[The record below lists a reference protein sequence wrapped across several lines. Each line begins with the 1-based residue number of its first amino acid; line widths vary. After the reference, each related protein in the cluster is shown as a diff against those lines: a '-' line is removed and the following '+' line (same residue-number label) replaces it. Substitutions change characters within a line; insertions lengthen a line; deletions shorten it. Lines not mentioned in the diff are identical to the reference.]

1 MLICINKVNRAV
13 FTVLWK
19 PGMVQRANERGEL
32 RKHSVPHV
40 QKPAPNSTEATPTVS
55 RWRWV
60 CDCPSEVATLGW
72 LDDNSNVAALLRWF
86 VTAKPLTMFWLI
98 WFAYWVKRFDCL
110 SRRVWKSPQSH
121 WMMRQITSL
130 TCLKAA
136 SVLVLPQGTSAYG
149 FTVPNRHLHAIPFRQ
164 LGVRL
169 FVVGFLLR
177 QWNPQRRLKHPWQ
190 KVFWWFGTCAL
201 MPALPVRIVLMDA

>member
-1 MLICINKVNRAV
+1 
-13 FTVLWK
+13 
-19 PGMVQRANERGEL
+19 MVQRANERGEL

-40 QKPAPNSTEATPTVS
+40 QKPAPNSTEATPTVW
-55 RWRWV
+55 RWRGV
-60 CDCPSEVATLGW
+60 CDCPSEVATLGR
-72 LDDNSNVAALLRWF
+72 LGDNSNVAALLRWF

-110 SRRVWKSPQSH
+110 SWRVWKSPQSH

-136 SVLVLPQGTSAYG
+136 SVLVLPCLAARNFSIWFHSAQQA
-149 FTVPNRHLHAIPFRQ
+149 FACNSVPAT
-164 LGVRL
+164 GWL
-169 FVVGFLLR
+169 FVVGFLR